1 MEAALRGLVTSKA
14 KTDAQSI
21 LDAATPSSWARAYS
35 DGPEEPIAFLDKLA
49 KIMNYLISSASS
61 SSLNVSMMFRP
72 SALIAALQL
81 HENAP
86 ANAVLSLTT
95 SGGKLKVAG
104 MVLSGA
110 DFRSKLS
117 HADINTKST
126 VELPPMGVT
135 FVAETSA
142 AMPLYSDQHRENL
155 ICPAILSGLGSDASP
170 WLLSGAALFLSS
182 V

>member
-1 MEAALRGLVTSKA
+1 
-14 KTDAQSI
+14 
-21 LDAATPSSWARAYS
+21 
-35 DGPEEPIAFLDKLA
+35 
-49 KIMNYLISSASS
+49 
-61 SSLNVSMMFRP
+61 MMFRP

-86 ANAVLSLTT
+86 ANAVLSLSS

-104 MVLSGA
+104 IALSGA

-126 VELPPMGVT
+126 VELPPMGVS
-135 FVAETSA
+135 FVADTSA
-142 AMPLYSDQHRENL
+142 AMPLYSGNKILAYKFYNYFSRSTPRKSNLPSNSQRSWIRRITMASLWSGSFLIFCMKNL
-155 ICPAILSGLGSDASP
+155 ITTFIL
-170 WLLSGAALFLSS
+170 LLIFLYKHARFYFCCNLYFCITIN